1 MYKYETHCHTKEAS
15 KCARWTSDE
24 CVRHYKKLGYD
35 GIFVTDHFFNGSN
48 CVPKDIPWEER
59 VAQYVSGY
67 ENAKK
72 TGDEIGIDVFF
83 GVEFNFGQTEFLI
96 YGIDRDFLLAHP
108 DCDKMEMREFIELCH
123 EHGYFCVH
131 AHPFRQRKYIKCLRL
146 YPEVT
151 DAVEVINSA
160 HPGSAEEGWI
170 FDDRATAYARSF
182 GFPVTGASD
191 CHYDAEPW
199 MGGIYTEEKITC
211 WQDYAELVKA
221 FKVTPFRTPNPFVP
235 KVEE

>member
-1 MYKYETHCHTKEAS
+1 M
-15 KCARWTSDE
+15 
-24 CVRHYKKLGYD
+24 
-35 GIFVTDHFFNGSN
+35 
-48 CVPKDIPWEER
+48 PKDLPWEEK
-59 VAQYVSGY
+59 VAQYVSGH
-67 ENAKK
+67 ENAKRV
-72 TGDEIGIDVFF
+72 GDEIGVDVFF

-96 YGIDRDFLLAHP
+96 YGIDRDFLLSHP

-170 FDDRATAYARSF
+170 FDDRALAYARSF
-182 GFPVTGASD
+182 NFPVTGASD

-199 MGGIYTEEKITC
+199 MGGIYTEERITC

-221 FKVTPFRTPNPFVP
+221 FKVTPFRTPNPLLP
-235 KVEE
+235 KAEE